1 MVFWHLMDFNPNDY
15 VQRGS
20 PQDNF
25 PDGIAEIINCRY
37 CGIAMLMRPWT
48 EPDCGRHRN
57 RVSSRANAL
66 NAAPRPGA

>member
-1 MVFWHLMDFNPNDY
+1 MVSWRLMDFNPNDY

-25 PDGIAEIINCRY
+25 PDGVAEIINCRY
-37 CGIAMLMRPWT
+37 CSVPMLLPPGS

-57 RVSSRANAL
+57 
-66 NAAPRPGA
+66 